1 MRRERMR
8 LLVVLLMLVAGVGSE
23 DSSAQGKKKGPPPW
37 APAHGYRAKT
47 RHVYFPEYNFYF
59 DVQRG
64 VYIYL
69 KAGSWTVA
77 AEFPT
82 IFSGL
87 NLNTSVQVELDLDTD
102 SPQKFNVDHVTKYK
116 VKKEKKTPPG
126 KTKRGKKM

>member
-1 MRRERMR
+1 MKGLRF
-8 LLVVLLMLVAGVGSE
+8 VAVILMLITGAVS
-23 DSSAQGKKKGPPPW
+23 DHSPAQGKKNGPPPW

-47 RHVYFPEYNFYF
+47 RHVYFPEHNFYF

-87 NLNTSVQVELDLDTD
+87 NLKTSMQIELDLDTD

-126 KTKRGKKM
+126 KAKRGKKI